1 MYISG
6 IQDSVVYQG
15 SVWGRKL
22 RFQGGCWIA
31 IGVLR
36 KDLSGRGGLAILNV
50 RDGDMEA
57 SAKRRF

>member
-1 MYISG
+1 
-6 IQDSVVYQG
+6 VYQG